1 MAWYPHIIAVE
12 PGSNKTWSNISS
24 MGRSVL
30 SVDETLRRELKIR
43 HAVEYFWRTS
53 RYFICWWN
61 TVLNAWYYFLNK
73 VILEEI
79 KDAKMSSFSPDFQHS
94 LNINFLCIFFM
105 NYQWDWRHKINMAEE
120 SVDVLAKLRQYRKTK
135 CTIYCKKNVLV
146 SLYVTMLIF

>member
-1 MAWYPHIIAVE
+1 MAWYPRIIAVE

-24 MGRSVL
+24 MRRSVL

-61 TVLNAWYYFLNK
+61 TVSSAWYYFLNK